1 MTNIFKNL
9 SLNGTPTDIICRNGK
24 IEKIGKTDLDGIDF
38 HGLDVY
44 PGLIDIHTHGAVGAD
59 TMDDTPEI
67 LSDFE
72 AKNGITSF
80 LPTTMTVSNEAL
92 ASVLNKPLPNVSGA
106 QILGY
111 HLEGPYINEKYKGA
125 QNSKYIRTPDIEE
138 FSKLQNIKMVTIA
151 PELENSLEFIKNS
164 GAVVSIGHTDA
175 DYETALAAADAG
187 AKCITHTFNA
197 MPPLHHRMPS
207 VIGAASDRNMYAQV
221 ICDGIHIHPSVI
233 RILYKL
239 FTAERMILISDSM
252 RATGLPD
259 GTYDLGGQNIIVK
272 DKVARTEDGA
282 LAGSTSTL
290 FDCVKFAISFGI
302 PKADAFKMASE
313 TPAKLMGFNKG
324 VIREG
329 YDCDLLILD
338 NKLNIK
344 AVIIGG
350 EIFNGGGKTK

>member
-1 MTNIFKNL
+1 MTKVFKNL
-9 SLNGTPTDIICRNGK
+9 NLHGNITDIVCRDGK
-24 IEKIGKTDLDGIDF
+24 IEKIGNSELDGIDF
-38 HGLDVY
+38 HGLSVY

-67 LSDFE
+67 LSVFE
-72 AKNGITSF
+72 AEHGITSF

-92 ASVLNKPLPNVSGA
+92 SSVLNKPLPKVSGA

-125 QNSKYIRTPDIEE
+125 QNSKYIRNPDTEE
-138 FSKLQNIKMVTIA
+138 FSEFQNIKIVTIA
-151 PELENSLEFIKNS
+151 PELENSINFIKNS
-164 GAVVSIGHTDA
+164 DAVVSLGHTDA
-175 DYETALAAADAG
+175 DYKTALAAADAG

-197 MPPLHHRMPS
+197 MPPLHHRMPA
-207 VIGAASDRNMYAQV
+207 VIGAAFDRNMYAQV

-233 RILYKL
+233 RILYRL
-239 FTAERMILISDSM
+239 FTPDRMILISDSM

-259 GTYDLGGQNIIVK
+259 GNYDLGGQNIIVK
-272 DKVARTEDGA
+272 NKIARTEDGA

-290 FDCVKFAISFGI
+290 FDCVKSAIAFGI
-302 PKADAFKMASE
+302 PKDDAFKMASE

-324 VIREG
+324 VIKEG

-338 NKLNIK
+338 DKLNIN

-350 EIFNGGGKTK
+350 KIFNNGGEKR